1 MAWIFPDAPSKG
13 NVRRS
18 TLNSQTQIEMTF
30 QKYLNFPKAGLI
42 HVSTV
47 HGWIF
52 QSLLGN
58 FKSSIDIN
66 FCMSEIISVAM
77 IIGVNV
83 SGFDLEINVHG
94 L

>member
-1 MAWIFPDAPSKG
+1 MLQAEG
-13 NVRRS
+13 NVSRS

-58 FKSSIDIN
+58 SSKPALTLT
-66 FCMSEIISVAM
+66 FV
-77 IIGVNV
+77 
-83 SGFDLEINVHG
+83 
-94 L
+94 